1 MNHDACHCYD
11 YKKGKC
17 PSNCYRA
24 KLTEELKRIV
34 YLLPTSWSHF
44 EGTRMCP
51 KTRKE
56 EEA

>member
-17 PSNCYRA
+17 PKKCYRA
-24 KLTEELKRIV
+24 KLTEELNRIV
-34 YLLPTSWSHF
+34 YLLPISWSHF